1 MPRPRKQHH
10 ASFGSLTRLPSGR
23 YRARYTGPDGLRR
36 SAPVTFA
43 TKTAAEDWLARTRA
57 DMSRDQWTAPERG
70 LVTLAEYLADWLD
83 SRVDLRPTTVA
94 LYRQLSR
101 RWLLTVHGGVDLG
114 RLPVAAITPE
124 LVRRWYAGLVADTH
138 TAAVQQAATTS
149 NEAAAARDWA
159 HAVGMPLAATGRLPA
174 AARTAWEDAGR
185 PGAEPVRPPGPRAG
199 RTVAAQTYRLLR
211 AVLSTAVR
219 DGMVD
224 TNPCHIAKGGHVR
237 ADERRPATV
246 QEVATI
252 ADAMSARYWAAV
264 LVAAWSGLRG
274 GELFALRRRDVDTAT
289 GTIRVDRTMIEL
301 PTGID
306 FGPPKSDAGRRT
318 VTLPPTVAV
327 ALNEHLARFVPSNPD
342 ALLFT
347 TATGRPVTRA
357 QRAALLARPKRAA
370 GRPDLTWHDLRHTGM
385 TLAAA
390 TGASL
395 VQLQR
400 RLGQS
405 TARAALIYQHATDDA
420 DRLLAEALDDAA
432 SGRTATVHPLRRSG

>member
-114 RLPVAAITPE
+114 HLPVGAITPE

-159 HAVGMPLAATGRLPA
+159 HTVGMPVAATGRLPA
-174 AARTAWEDAGR
+174 AVRTAWDDAGR
-185 PGAEPVRPPGPRAG
+185 PGAEPVRPRSWWADGP
-199 RTVAAQTYRLLR
+199 
-211 AVLSTAVR
+211 
-219 DGMVD
+219 
-224 TNPCHIAKGGHVR
+224 H
-237 ADERRPATV
+237 RR
-246 QEVATI
+246 
-252 ADAMSARYWAAV
+252 
-264 LVAAWSGLRG
+264 
-274 GELFALRRRDVDTAT
+274 
-289 GTIRVDRTMIEL
+289 
-301 PTGID
+301 
-306 FGPPKSDAGRRT
+306 
-318 VTLPPTVAV
+318 
-327 ALNEHLARFVPSNPD
+327 
-342 ALLFT
+342 
-347 TATGRPVTRA
+347 
-357 QRAALLARPKRAA
+357 
-370 GRPDLTWHDLRHTGM
+370 RPDLP
-385 TLAAA
+385 AAA
-390 TGASL
+390 RRAQHRRPRRHRRHQPLPHRQGRARPRRRAPACHGAGGRDDRRRHVRPLPGGGARGRL
-395 VQLQR
+395 V
-400 RLGQS
+400 
-405 TARAALIYQHATDDA
+405 RAA
-420 DRLLAEALDDAA
+420 R
-432 SGRTATVHPLRRSG
+432 G